1 MVVALIQKKV
11 AEKIRMDARMRLWVT
26 ACLLSGV
33 SLIATAAVPVDEIE
47 KQLLELYQT
56 SKATADN
63 SDLVTAGSVLVLQK
77 DHLLMDPVDTLV
89 PTPNVYKN
97 GSIKGLAGAAT
108 VLKTFGSMSSH
119 LGALNPFANNAAVT
133 TATDGANATREFV
146 AGEKFWVTKIDT
158 GPDGVKFS
166 LLSDPIKDKRY
177 HATLLFP
184 FPKDSS
190 PTADDVAGLV
200 AEVVKIDAGDN
211 SPAQQPA
218 SNQNP
223 QQSAPTAPAPKTVA
237 LGQSRDQVIATLGVP
252 AKIVQL
258 GPKEIDVYPDM
269 KITFLQNRVV
279 DVN

>member
-1 MVVALIQKKV
+1 MISVVIRKEFVALS
-11 AEKIRMDARMRLWVT
+11 
-26 ACLLSGV
+26 LLGV
-33 SLIATAAVPVDEIE
+33 SLIASAAASVDEIQ

-56 SKATADN
+56 TKATADS
-63 SDLVTAGSVLVLQK
+63 SDVVTAGSVLVLQK
-77 DHLLMDPVDTLV
+77 DHLLMDPVDTVV

-97 GSIKGLAGAAT
+97 GSIKGLAGT
-108 VLKTFGSMSSH
+108 VSALKTVGSISSH
-119 LGALNPFANNAAVT
+119 LGSLNPFANNSAMT

-158 GPDGVKFS
+158 GQEGVKFS

-184 FPKDSS
+184 FAKESS
-190 PTADDVAGLV
+190 PSADDVAGLI
-200 AEVVKIDAGDN
+200 AEVVKIDSGDG
-211 SPAQQPA
+211 SQAQQPA
-218 SNQNP
+218 SNQNS
-223 QQSAPTAPAPKTVA
+223 QQSAPPAQTPKTVA